1 MGRATTWGI
10 YVPSI
15 SRPTSQSP
23 QQLSRKLSQPPDTL
37 ITASPQVRR
46 AHLSPV
52 LTSDNPNT
60 LGKLIRSRDRPER
73 PYLQNALRIL
83 LSRRPR
89 SDQEEQAIDGRSQA
103 TTSHRIEHTSEG
115 RFGER
120 AYPGFA
126 SIKKV
131 YSERGLLADGR
142 RLTSRK
148 HHLVYEQHERL
159 HGTICL

>member
-1 MGRATTWGI
+1 MG
-10 YVPSI
+10 SI

-37 ITASPQVRR
+37 ITASPQ
-46 AHLSPV
+46 
-52 LTSDNPNT
+52 
-60 LGKLIRSRDRPER
+60 LIRSRDRPER

>member
-1 MGRATTWGI
+1 MGRATTTSI

-52 LTSDNPNT
+52 
-60 LGKLIRSRDRPER
+60 
-73 PYLQNALRIL
+73 QNALRIL

-126 SIKKV
+126 SIKK
-131 YSERGLLADGR
+131 
-142 RLTSRK
+142 

-159 HGTICL
+159 HGTICRGHC

>member
-1 MGRATTWGI
+1 MG
-10 YVPSI
+10 
-15 SRPTSQSP
+15 P

-37 ITASPQVRR
+37 ITASPQ
-46 AHLSPV
+46 
-52 LTSDNPNT
+52 
-60 LGKLIRSRDRPER
+60 LIRSRDRPER

-126 SIKKV
+126 SIKK
-131 YSERGLLADGR
+131 
-142 RLTSRK
+142 

-159 HGTICL
+159 HGTICLGHC